1 MRRFL
6 SIACALGACFVS
18 QPGLA
23 QTAAAPAPPRELTAE
38 QWREDLRFIAAEMRS
53 RHPNLYHEVSKAEF
67 ESAVAS
73 LDARIPQLRRN
84 QIIVEMMRIAAMVG
98 DGHTRIEPRKDR
110 AFGFPSLPVKLYW
123 FEDGLFVR
131 AARPDQA
138 DLLGARIEA
147 IGGVPVAEAIAR
159 AAPLASR
166 ENMMGPRL
174 YVPLYL
180 AMPDILQALG
190 LSTDPRRATLTLSKG
205 PKRWTTTLDAGDVS
219 PVWPPDTDISLIT
232 PEGWVDAAGGRPPM
246 WLQAPLDYHR
256 LIDLPDRGALYAQ
269 LNMVTNIDGQTL
281 DQFGEKILARSM
293 ATNPRVIIL
302 DLRLNQGGNGMLRT
316 GLVRSLIKAE
326 DADTRLAVLT
336 ARGTF
341 SASQFILNDL
351 ERLTNASLVGEP
363 AGSKPSHYG
372 DAYRSVMPNSG
383 ITVRTS
389 IIHWQHE
396 QDDRKW
402 NSIDVAVPYRFAD
415 YAAGRDPVL
424 EAALAERQ
432 PKSLR
437 AQLEEAAT
445 AVGAEGL
452 AAAFDRVSADPVNR
466 YADLHYAA
474 TGAAMTL
481 ARTEGAGPKALVA
494 AQWAARKHP
503 DSSMAATI
511 LAMVAEQQGQKPEAL
526 SAARNALRLD
536 RNNRNARLIAERL
549 AR

>member
-1 MRRFL
+1 LRRFL
-6 SIACALGACFVS
+6 LIACALAACFIS

-38 QWREDLRFIAAEMRS
+38 QWREDLRFMTAEMRT

-98 DGHTRIEPRKDR
+98 DGHTRIEPRKDQ
-110 AFGFPSLPVKLYW
+110 AFLFPSLPVKLYL
-123 FEDGLFVR
+123 FDDGVFVR
-131 AARPDQA
+131 AARADQRA
-138 DLLGARIEA
+138 LLGARVEA
-147 IGGVPVAEAIAR
+147 IGGVSIDEAVRRVTA
-159 AAPLASR
+159 LASR
-166 ENMMGPRL
+166 ENASGAKL
-174 YVPLYL
+174 YVPIYL
-180 AMPDILQALG
+180 AMPDVLHAVG
-190 LSTDPRRATLTLSKG
+190 LATGRDHASLTLSRDG
-205 PKRWTTTLDAGDVS
+205 RRWSARLPAGDID
-219 PVWPPDTDISLIT
+219 PRWPPDTDISLIT
-232 PEGWVDAAGGRPPM
+232 PEGWVDANGSAVPM
-246 WLQAPLDYHR
+246 WLEAPLDYHR
-256 LIDLPDRGALYAQ
+256 LIDLRGRNALYAQ

-281 DQFGEKILARSM
+281 DQFGDKIFTRSQ
-293 ATNPRVIIL
+293 ATNPRVIVL

-316 GLVRSLIKAE
+316 GLVKSLIKAE
-326 DADTRLAVLT
+326 DADTRLAILT

-372 DAYRSVMPNSG
+372 DSYRSVMPNSG

-402 NSIDVAVPYRFAD
+402 NSIDVAVPYQFAD
-415 YAAGRDPVL
+415 YATGRDPVL
-424 EAALAERQ
+424 EAALVEPQ

-445 AVGAEGL
+445 AVGADGL
-452 AAAFDRVSADPVNR
+452 AAAFDRVADDPVNR
-466 YADLHYAA
+466 YADLHHAA
-474 TGAAMTL
+474 TGAVMTL
-481 ARTEGAGPKALVA
+481 SRVEGVGIKAVVA
-494 AQWAARKHP
+494 ARWAARKHP
-503 DSSMAATI
+503 DSSIAATV
-511 LAMVAEQQGQKPEAL
+511 LAMVAEQQGQKSEAL

-536 RNNRNARLIAERL
+536 RNNRNARSIADRL
-549 AR
+549 TQ

>member
-6 SIACALGACFVS
+6 SIACALAACLVS
-18 QPGLA
+18 RPGLA
-23 QTAAAPAPPRELTAE
+23 QTAPAPAPPKELTAD
-38 QWREDLRFIAAEMRS
+38 QWREDLRFMATEMRT
-53 RHPNLYHEVSKAEF
+53 RHPNLYHEISYAEF
-67 ESAVAS
+67 ESAVAR
-73 LDARIPQLRRN
+73 LDARISQLRRN
-84 QIIVEMMRIAAMVG
+84 QIIVEMMRIAATVG

-110 AFGFPSLPVKLYW
+110 AFEFPSLPVKLYW

-166 ENMMGPRL
+166 ENMMGSRL

-190 LSTDPRRATLTLSKG
+190 LSDDSRRATLTLRKG
-205 PKRWTTTLDAGDVS
+205 PKRWTTTVEAGDVS
-219 PVWPPDTDISLIT
+219 PSWPPDTDISLVT
-232 PEGWVDAAGGRPPM
+232 PDGWVDANERATPM

-269 LNMVTNIDGQTL
+269 LNMVTSIDGQTL
-281 DQFGEKILARSM
+281 DQFGEKILARSL
-293 ATNPRVIIL
+293 ASNPRVIVL

-326 DADTRLAVLT
+326 DADTRLVVLT

-351 ERLTNASLVGEP
+351 ERLTNASLIGEP

-372 DAYRSVMPNSG
+372 DSYRSVMPNSG

-389 IIHWQHE
+389 IIRWQHE
-396 QDDRKW
+396 QDDRDW

-424 EAALAERQ
+424 EAALSDRQ
-432 PKSLR
+432 PKPLR
-437 AQLEEAAT
+437 SQLEEAA
-445 AVGAEGL
+445 AAADADGV
-452 AAAFDRVSADPVNR
+452 AAAFDRVAADPVNR
-466 YADLHYAA
+466 YADLHYAT

-481 ARTEGAGPKALVA
+481 SRTEGAGDKALAA

-511 LAMVAEQQGQKPEAL
+511 LAMAAEQQGRKADAL
-526 SAARNALRLD
+526 AAAREALRLD
-536 RNNRNARLIAERL
+536 RNNRNARTIAERL
-549 AR
+549 AQ